1 MAVVAEVTAAALE
14 AEVLV
19 AVSAVVAVAVAVP
32 RQVGKT
38 KNINNIL
45 IKVSIMKKNHLILI
59 GIAVVAIVIFGWVK
73 STYNGMVGVEEEAT
87 TALANVQSAYQRRA
101 DLIPN
106 LVEVVKGYAAHEKE
120 TFESVVNARAKATSI
135 TLDADNI
142 EEFQKAQGELSSALG
157 RLIAVGEAYPELKAN
172 ENFRELQVQLEGTEN
187 RINEERNKANLK
199 IQDYNIAIRRFP
211 SNMLAGMFGFEK
223 MNKFEAE
230 AGAEK
235 APQVKF

>member
-1 MAVVAEVTAAALE
+1 
-14 AEVLV
+14 
-19 AVSAVVAVAVAVP
+19 
-32 RQVGKT
+32 
-38 KNINNIL
+38 
-45 IKVSIMKKNHLILI
+45 MKKNHLILI

-157 RLIAVGEAYPELKAN
+157 RLVAVGEAYPELKAN

-230 AGAEK
+230 AGTEK

>member
-1 MAVVAEVTAAALE
+1 
-14 AEVLV
+14 
-19 AVSAVVAVAVAVP
+19 
-32 RQVGKT
+32 
-38 KNINNIL
+38 
-45 IKVSIMKKNHLILI
+45 MKKNHLILI
-59 GIAVVAIVIFGWVK
+59 GIAVVAIVIFGWIK

-157 RLIAVGEAYPELKAN
+157 RLIAVGEAYPELKTN